1 MPRRCKLISPTNL
14 LLEHPI
20 LSPVE
25 ENEYVLFGVKEYQRH
40 RQEEMITGAL
50 IGALTAIGLALVL
63 TILKGAL

>member
-25 ENEYVLFGVKEYQRH
+25 ENEYVLFGVKEYQR
-40 RQEEMITGAL
+40 RR
-50 IGALTAIGLALVL
+50 
-63 TILKGAL
+63 